1 MDQKNL
7 IVGIILVVLAL
18 VSNWMISSSTSE
30 EPGLGVEEHKMDYY
44 VSNFTTTLMG
54 EDGKPFR
61 QLSAKRMVHY
71 PDDDTTELNAPFIT
85 MFEGDTPEW
94 EIWSETGWLSGDGD
108 LLLLQGKV
116 IIERPKSATQ
126 KPVHLVTSNLR
137 VQPNQNYAETEEE
150 ITINTSGNRIKSKGM
165 KAWLTDPLRIKFL
178 ANVRGK
184 YEVN

>member
-1 MDQKNL
+1 MDQKNIIIGILLVLLSLGSHWL
-7 IVGIILVVLAL
+7 ITSPPENPSVV
-18 VSNWMISSSTSE
+18 S
-30 EPGLGVEEHKMDYY
+30 EEHKMDYY
-44 VSNFTTTLMG
+44 VNNFTTTRMS

-71 PDDDTTELNAPFIT
+71 PDDDTTELTAPLIT

-94 EIWSETGWLSGDGD
+94 EIWSEAGWLSGDGD

-116 IIERPKSATQ
+116 IIERPQTATQ

-137 VQPNQNYAETEEE
+137 VQPNQNYAETEEV
-150 ITINTSGNRIKSKGM
+150 ITINTSSNRITSKGM
-165 KAWLTDPLRIKFL
+165 KAWLKDPMRIKFL